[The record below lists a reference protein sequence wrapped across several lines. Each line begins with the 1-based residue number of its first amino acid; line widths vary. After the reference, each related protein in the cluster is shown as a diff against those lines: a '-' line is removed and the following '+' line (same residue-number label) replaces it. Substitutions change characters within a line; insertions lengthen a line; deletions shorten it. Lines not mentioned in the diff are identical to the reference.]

1 MLHLASADRNAQN
14 IRHKMYATDNIN
26 VFFGFTRHTGLPDI
40 FCFETTDLYDA
51 KNLPK
56 VIYCI
61 HALSHLLAR
70 QGLADRIGDHLNKI
84 EFTDEELERKQRGLD
99 AAGVS
104 MPSFGNIGRQLA
116 KEIQEEREETEEEGK
131 SDGSLSGY
139 SVLIYSCSSRTSSPG
154 TGASR
159 GTASS

>member
-1 MLHLASADRNAQN
+1 
-14 IRHKMYATDNIN
+14 MYATDNIN
-26 VFFGFTRHTGLPDI
+26 VFFGFTRHVGLPEI

-70 QGLADRIGDHLNKI
+70 QGLAQRIGDHLNKI
-84 EFTDEELERKQRGLD
+84 SFTDEELEKKQKGLD

-116 KEIQEEREETEEEGK
+116 YEIQGEPAETDE
-131 SDGSLSGY
+131 
-139 SVLIYSCSSRTSSPG
+139 
-154 TGASR
+154 ASK
-159 GTASS
+159 